1 MLVQLISCP
10 YGLFCSCV
18 QWHIQPITPDLLD
31 HLAVHQGKYIVSL
44 LKWHKHC
51 SIYVF
56 ELSCDVANICGTIFH
71 SLHDNCAPFKHLVE
85 HEKIWKSA
93 ARKFNVAYLL
103 LQSLVFFVK
112 SEWHC
117 YENKEFNSE

>member
-71 SLHDNCAPFKHLVE
+71 SLHDNCAPYYFRVLCFSLNLNGIVMKTRNLTVNNF
-85 HEKIWKSA
+85 IMVISA
-93 ARKFNVAYLL
+93 Y
-103 LQSLVFFVK
+103 
-112 SEWHC
+112 
-117 YENKEFNSE
+117 NKAPCNWMAS